1 MPRAF
6 AFRRSAISRMRSS
19 IALLAPVVPLGA
31 ELIDVAENGPLG
43 FTIAVEPLVVRT
55 SCRRSM
61 GGAAGAAASS
71 AA

>member
-19 IALLAPVVPLGA
+19 IALLALVVPLGA

-43 FTIAVEPLVVRT
+43 FTIAVEPW
-55 SCRRSM
+55 
-61 GGAAGAAASS
+61 
-71 AA
+71 